1 MILSEKKQKIYS
13 GFCVGE
19 ILRDIMNKWPDF
31 ELDKEH
37 FFVVGLNNRL
47 VIQYIDLVSVGTAT
61 SADVHPR
68 ETFRLAVMRGA
79 VSIIVAHNHPSGDTT
94 PSKDDKAITQ
104 RLRDAGEI
112 IGISLNDHL
121 IIGGTSPVYS
131 FKYAG
136 LM

>member
-1 MILSEKKQKIYS
+1 MRKIL
-13 GFCVGE
+13 
-19 ILRDIMNKWPDF
+19 LNIMKDWPDF

-37 FFVVGLNNRL
+37 LFVIGLNNKL
-47 VIQYIDLVSVGTAT
+47 VIQYIDLVSIGTAT
-61 SADVHPR
+61 GADVHPR

-94 PSKDDKAITQ
+94 PSKDDKAITH
-104 RLRDAGEI
+104 RLREAGEI

-121 IIGGTSPVYS
+121 IIGGNNQIYS

-136 LM
+136 LI